1 MNRFINAGAVL
12 STTPNNL
19 YTCPNNSHAVIHTLF
34 FSRTDLDPEKKIYI
48 NVQVL
53 DASMNAIYN
62 LAFSTEVLTHS
73 TLSFDKPINLDSND
87 VLIVSA
93 TSDDNDVHVFA
104 SILHIVPMSL

>member
-12 STTPNNL
+12 STTSTDL

-34 FSRTDLDPEKKIYI
+34 FSRTDLNPEKKIFI
-48 NVQVL
+48 NVQVF
-53 DASMNAIYN
+53 DASMSATYN
-62 LAFSTEVLTHS
+62 LAFSTEVLVHS

-87 VLIVSA
+87 VLRVSA
-93 TSDDNDVHVFA
+93 TSNDNDVHVFG